1 MKRQATTSRPMAC
14 FDCGSHGPQLITY
27 GDGYICEDCAEQY
40 RVGRDNTT
48 RAVKA
53 QQCADRLG
61 SELVVMQ
68 LGDQQPPESLEYA
81 AEAAKHMA
89 GVLHEPIAH
98 VQIGTGGEVVQQN
111 KLGMVNTLS
120 VPTLAAVDASSHRTD
135 LITAIG
141 GSVAA
146 MAVDAAESIQ
156 ATNSVEKMLAHQMA
170 AIHDAGMRAMQ
181 RANIT
186 QDLAHATKLI
196 NASTRC
202 FDTFQRAALT
212 LDRLRGKQEQR
223 ILVQHVNVGQGAQ
236 AVIGNIQTGV
246 GGSL

>member
-1 MKRQATTSRPMAC
+1 MKKQDTPMPDLLC
-14 FDCGSHGPQLITY
+14 FECASHGPVLIPY
-27 GDGYICEDCAEQY
+27 EGSYICDDCSELY
-40 RVGRDNTT
+40 RVGRDTTT
-48 RAVKA
+48 RAIKA
-53 QQCADRLG
+53 EQLASRLG
-61 SELVVMQ
+61 VELAVKKQ
-68 LGDQQPPESLEYA
+68 GDQQVPESLEYMV
-81 AEAAKHMA
+81 EAATQMS
-89 GVLHEPIAH
+89 VSLTERVPN
-98 VQIGTGGEVVQQN
+98 VQMGAGGEFVAQSDLQ
-111 KLGMVNTLS
+111 LVNTLS
-120 VPTLAAVDASSHRTD
+120 NPTLTALDASSHRTD

-146 MAVDAAESIQ
+146 MALDVAETVQ
-156 ATNSVEKMLAHQMA
+156 ASNSLEKMLAHQMA

-186 QDLAHATKLI
+186 QDTAQATKLI

-202 FDTFQRAALT
+202 FDTFQRAAVT

-246 GGSL
+246 VGS